1 MDAKE
6 HKRRHELRL
15 HLPWLYRELPV
26 LTQAGIVD
34 AATENRLREYYG
46 RPEAGLGRRQ
56 QLMVLL
62 AVLGAL
68 LIGSGMVM
76 IIAHNWDQLPIAIK
90 LGMAFMP
97 LLIGQGLGLYVLSAD
112 KRTAWREGV
121 ALFIALATAA
131 AISLVAQTY
140 QISGD
145 FPRFLM
151 TWALLTLP
159 LAYLFGSTVAAVF
172 YLILLTWWT
181 GAAMDNRHGIWP
193 FWPLAAA
200 YVPFLWYQ
208 WKHKGI
214 GSGTVVWQK
223 WTVAAAAIFLP
234 GFMSR
239 YSGLDVRLAY
249 LLVFAVLYLYGRLG
263 GEEEEESFWL
273 QPFSHIGQVG
283 LLVMAV
289 IFCHR
294 EGWHSW
300 GRGWGV
306 KTDAW
311 SEISNHVGVGLVGV
325 LWLIGIV
332 LACLKKRFFLLW
344 WGLLPLLPL
353 LVMFGKGMD
362 RRTGA
367 MCGCMVLFVIGL
379 ATLVSGYRSDRWM
392 RMNGGMVAAVI
403 PILFR
408 FFADDFSFIV
418 KGMAFMVI
426 GGAMLAV
433 NWLFARSRTK
443 RGGVTE
449 EVSHE

>member
-1 MDAKE
+1 MNADE
-6 HKRRHELRL
+6 RKRRHELRL

-34 AATENRLREYYG
+34 AATETRLREYYG
-46 RPEAGLGRRQ
+46 RPELGMGRRQ

-76 IIAHNWDQLPIAIK
+76 IIAHNWDQLPVTIK
-90 LGMAFMP
+90 LGMAFLP
-97 LLIGQGLGLYVLSAD
+97 LLIGQGLGFYVLLTD
-112 KRTAWREGV
+112 KGTAWREGI

-145 FPRFLM
+145 FPRFLL
-151 TWALLTLP
+151 TWTLLTLP
-159 LAYLFGSTVAAVF
+159 LAYLLGSTVAAVF

-181 GAAMDNRHGIWP
+181 GAAMDLRHGIWL
-193 FWPLAAA
+193 FWPLAFA

-208 WKHKGI
+208 WKQKGI
-214 GSGTVVWQK
+214 GSGAVVWQK
-223 WTVAAAAIFLP
+223 WTIAAVAIFLP

-239 YSGLDVRLAY
+239 YLGFDVRLSY

-263 GEEEEESFWL
+263 GEEEENFWL
-273 QPFSHIGQVG
+273 QPFCHIGQVG

-300 GRGWGV
+300 GRSWVV
-306 KTDAW
+306 KTDTWSVLSSHIGAW
-311 SEISNHVGVGLVGV
+311 LFVI

-332 LACLKKRFFLLW
+332 LTCLKKRFFLLW

-353 LVMFGKGMD
+353 LAMFGKSFD
-362 RRTGA
+362 RKAGA
-367 MCGCMVLFVIGL
+367 MYGCVVLFVIGL

-392 RMNGGMVAAVI
+392 RMNGGMLAAVI

-426 GGAMLAV
+426 GGAMLSV
-433 NWLFARSRTK
+433 NWLFARNRTK
-443 RGGVTE
+443 RGGAVE
-449 EVSHE
+449 EVAHE